1 MKKLELVLTQAWQ
14 KNAAWLKVLTPLSG
28 LYSVVTHARKSLYH
42 SGKCPIYRAAVP
54 VLVIGNITVGGSG
67 KTPFIITLTKILLK
81 QGINVAV
88 ISRGYGGDSTQM
100 PKLVTPTST
109 PNEVG
114 DEPCLIAQSLHSDGL
129 FLPMA
134 VAPNRGQAIDLLL
147 QNFPETT
154 LIISDDGLQHYALHR
169 DEEWIVVDVARGFG
183 NGKLLPQGFLREP
196 IDRLQDALVIY
207 HDKDMTKYPTK
218 AMAMSLTAG
227 RIEPLMGNHKSPVPS
242 AGTYVHAVSGIGYP
256 KRFFDTLS
264 DQGFLVIPHPFGD
277 HHNFRLEDLVD
288 LINHPII
295 VTSKDAVKL
304 RHLATQ
310 TAHDIFNHIWVL
322 PVEMVLSDGIMEQ
335 INHLIVKYQLN

>member
-1 MKKLELVLTQAWQ
+1 MKKLELALTQAWQ
-14 KNAAWLKVLTPLSG
+14 KNAAWLKLLTPLSG
-28 LYSVVTHARKSLYH
+28 LYGMVMHARKSLYH

-67 KTPFIITLTKILLK
+67 KTPFIIALTKILRK
-81 QGINVAV
+81 QGISVAV

-114 DEPCLIAQSLHSDGL
+114 DEPCLIAQTLHSDGF

-183 NGKLLPQGFLREP
+183 NGKLLPQGF
-196 IDRLQDALVIY
+196 
-207 HDKDMTKYPTK
+207 
-218 AMAMSLTAG
+218 
-227 RIEPLMGNHKSPVPS
+227 
-242 AGTYVHAVSGIGYP
+242 
-256 KRFFDTLS
+256 
-264 DQGFLVIPHPFGD
+264 
-277 HHNFRLEDLVD
+277 
-288 LINHPII
+288 
-295 VTSKDAVKL
+295 
-304 RHLATQ
+304 
-310 TAHDIFNHIWVL
+310 
-322 PVEMVLSDGIMEQ
+322 
-335 INHLIVKYQLN
+335 

>member
-1 MKKLELVLTQAWQ
+1 
-14 KNAAWLKVLTPLSG
+14 
-28 LYSVVTHARKSLYH
+28 
-42 SGKCPIYRAAVP
+42 
-54 VLVIGNITVGGSG
+54 
-67 KTPFIITLTKILLK
+67 
-81 QGINVAV
+81 
-88 ISRGYGGDSTQM
+88 
-100 PKLVTPTST
+100 
-109 PNEVG
+109 
-114 DEPCLIAQSLHSDGL
+114 
-129 FLPMA
+129 
-134 VAPNRGQAIDLLL
+134 
-147 QNFPETT
+147 
-154 LIISDDGLQHYALHR
+154 
-169 DEEWIVVDVARGFG
+169 
-183 NGKLLPQGFLREP
+183 
-196 IDRLQDALVIY
+196 
-207 HDKDMTKYPTK
+207 MTKYPNE

-227 RIEPLMGNHKSPVPS
+227 RIEPLMDNHKSPVPS

-322 PVEMVLSDGIMEQ
+322 PVEMVLSDGIIEQ